1 MRRFLISKSDCY
13 RNVSLLVLLFLLLF
27 CLQQTNPVLHAEGKE
42 KSLSRQTRFEQE
54 KLSTLNGV
62 VGEWRG
68 VGMLRRGSSK
78 GAWREKAV
86 WVWNFEKKKPRL
98 VYNVSQGK
106 QIKSASIQY
115 DSNKKNYL
123 MIVKLPDESTRK
135 YRGNWN
141 KKELVLTSK
150 PQKDG
155 YVYRLSIRP
164 LNEKRTILL
173 QERRKNTQTFFSRI
187 ASVGYTR
194 KGTSLAVEGV
204 GEPVCIVTGGKGT
217 MQVTHEGKEY
227 YICCSGCKDAFEN
240 DPEGIIAEY
249 KKKIKVSK

>member
-1 MRRFLISKSDCY
+1 MRCFSISKLYCY
-13 RNVSLLVLLFLLLF
+13 RNASLLALLLLLLF
-27 CLQQTNPVLHAEGKE
+27 CLQQMNSVLHAEE
-42 KSLSRQTRFEQE
+42 KGNFFSHQPNLEQE

-78 GAWREKAV
+78 GAWRENAV
-86 WVWNFEKKKPRL
+86 WVWNFEKKQPRL
-98 VYNVSQGK
+98 MYNVSQGK
-106 QIKSASIQY
+106 QIQSASIQY
-115 DSNKKNYL
+115 DSKKKNYL
-123 MIVKLPDESTRK
+123 MIVKLPDESTRD

-150 PQKDG
+150 SQKDG

-173 QERRKNTQTFFSRI
+173 QERRKNKQTFFSRI

-194 KGTSLAVEGV
+194 KGTSLAVEGA

-217 MQVTHEGKEY
+217 MQVTHNGKEY

-249 KKKIKVSK
+249 KKKTKQSK